1 MAGIIIPVTL
11 IVLISS
17 LFMLFDGQKAPGS
30 NFENVAF
37 LDNVEWK
44 EIKPDGSTNINMTNP
59 PTYSFVKQFVKTLKL
74 PEKVAAISQ
83 IKEPEM
89 IFLNNSMYDLNIR
102 YTDDEFWQITDFKF
116 IEGRPFNNKEF
127 DRGDRN
133 IVIDEKTSKAFFAT
147 TKSIGKTI
155 EIKNTAYTIIG
166 VVENID
172 ITQHRFASNVY
183 IPFTCSNE
191 FNSGLLWSGECMA
204 FILMKDKKDF
214 DLINDE
220 FRQNMK
226 HVNFSDK
233 AAFEGMP
240 INYLKSGFNKD
251 NYLARIEDFAGI
263 DKKMLLVIVLLVTF
277 FFIIFPAI
285 NLANINM
292 NRIHERLSETGVR
305 KTFGATVST
314 LITQFL
320 LENIIIVA
328 IGSILSILLAWIIS
342 SAINQFD
349 LITGIHLQI
358 DLKVLLISLLSVL
371 TIGILSGIIP
381 SIRMAKSSI
390 SKSINSVQ

>member
-1 MAGIIIPVTL
+1 
-11 IVLISS
+11 
-17 LFMLFDGQKAPGS
+17 
-30 NFENVAF
+30 
-37 LDNVEWK
+37 
-44 EIKPDGSTNINMTNP
+44 
-59 PTYSFVKQFVKTLKL
+59 
-74 PEKVAAISQ
+74 
-83 IKEPEM
+83 
-89 IFLNNSMYDLNIR
+89 
-102 YTDDEFWQITDFKF
+102 
-116 IEGRPFNNKEF
+116 
-127 DRGDRN
+127 
-133 IVIDEKTSKAFFAT
+133 
-147 TKSIGKTI
+147 
-155 EIKNTAYTIIG
+155 
-166 VVENID
+166 
-172 ITQHRFASNVY
+172 
-183 IPFTCSNE
+183 
-191 FNSGLLWSGECMA
+191 MA